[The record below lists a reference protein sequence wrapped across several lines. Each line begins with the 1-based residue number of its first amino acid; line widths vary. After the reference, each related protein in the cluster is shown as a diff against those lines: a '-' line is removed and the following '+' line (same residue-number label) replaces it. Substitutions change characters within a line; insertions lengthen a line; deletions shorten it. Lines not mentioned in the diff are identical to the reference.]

1 MRINEW
7 ANECTLTC
15 TIISVF
21 PSFIFFTI
29 PYSLTYLNTIQPF
42 LHRPFVNISSV
53 KHYSHSQITPYIHVS
68 HCQRWFFIFLNNII
82 ELPTIFSKFFFY
94 FFYFLFFPFASFSHL
109 ASFVFFSDLLRV
121 VLTQKKEEEKKE
133 SSICIL
139 FWMPLKLKKWN
150 PNFSARRFGKYKKKT
165 GGFWIPR

>member
-7 ANECTLTC
+7 ANECTRTC

-82 ELPTIFSKFFFY
+82 ELPTIFSKFFF
-94 FFYFLFFPFASFSHL
+94 LFFIFSFSHSL
-109 ASFVFFSDLLRV
+109 RFLIWLHSFSSLICYESFWPKKKKKKKKRV
-121 VLTQKKEEEKKE
+121 VYVFYFE
-133 SSICIL
+133 CR
-139 FWMPLKLKKWN
+139 WN
-150 PNFSARRFGKYKKKT
+150 
-165 GGFWIPR
+165 

>member
-82 ELPTIFSKFFFY
+82 ELPTIFSKKF
-94 FFYFLFFPFASFSHL
+94 FLFFLFSL
-109 ASFVFFSDLLRV
+109 FPIRFVFSFGFIRFLLWSVTSRFDP
-121 VLTQKKEEEKKE
+121 KKRRRKKRE
-133 SSICIL
+133 
-139 FWMPLKLKKWN
+139 
-150 PNFSARRFGKYKKKT
+150 
-165 GGFWIPR
+165 